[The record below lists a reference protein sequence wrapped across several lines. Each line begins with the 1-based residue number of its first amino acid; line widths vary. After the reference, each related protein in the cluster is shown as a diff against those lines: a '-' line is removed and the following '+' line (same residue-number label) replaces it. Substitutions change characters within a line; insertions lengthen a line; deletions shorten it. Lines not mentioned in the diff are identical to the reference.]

1 LTITE
6 DPEHEIFEAL
16 ADKDV
21 LTLGRGRSK
30 EEARSPFPDGL
41 FGLDNASTNAAIH
54 KMKNAGLISS
64 RRDGNDHVYFL
75 NKPRFKDLII
85 FLNGLIEHD
94 PE

>member
-1 LTITE
+1 
-6 DPEHEIFEAL
+6 
-16 ADKDV
+16 
-21 LTLGRGRSK
+21 
-30 EEARSPFPDGL
+30 
-41 FGLDNASTNAAIH
+41 
-54 KMKNAGLISS
+54 MKNAGLISS